1 MKLVQSRY
9 IHTTSNTNEIASVE
23 SEYRYIGS
31 YFTVSKILSVLHA
44 SFILQLLSRECK
56 KRLEQSCYR

>member
-23 SEYRYIGS
+23 SEYIES
-31 YFTVSKILSVLHA
+31 YFSKILSVLHA